1 MENTLEKDYAKISV
15 ASGPLKILDIEIDCY
30 VLEDCTAIMSS
41 GKITKAIGKQ
51 WRGHSR
57 SEYPIFL
64 GAKNLT
70 PFISDEL
77 KEMLN
82 PIIIKDGNKHIKG
95 YNAEILPLVADV
107 YLKARD
113 ASDVL
118 FDSQQG
124 IAKRCEIIVR
134 SFARIGVRALVYE
147 ATGFE
152 KLKHPEALRMLIE
165 SYLTEEENKWMK
177 EFPDEFFA
185 EMDRIYGNLRTSSR
199 SRPPY
204 YGKFIRKYIYNPIE
218 NGIILRELDIKNPVT
233 NKGYRKSRFHQF
245 MTENKG
251 IQVLRS
257 QIWQILALL
266 RVSANKRKFETNYQ
280 RLNSKQL
287 WLFDV
292 DEYE

>member
-1 MENTLEKDYAKISV
+1 MGNTLEKDHAKISV

-30 VLEDCTAIMSS
+30 VLEDGTPIMSS

-77 KEMLN
+77 IEMLN

-185 EMDRIYGNLRTSSR
+185 D
-199 SRPPY
+199 
-204 YGKFIRKYIYNPIE
+204 
-218 NGIILRELDIKNPVT
+218 
-233 NKGYRKSRFHQF
+233 
-245 MTENKG
+245 
-251 IQVLRS
+251 
-257 QIWQILALL
+257 
-266 RVSANKRKFETNYQ
+266 
-280 RLNSKQL
+280 
-287 WLFDV
+287 
-292 DEYE
+292 

>member
-1 MENTLEKDYAKISV
+1 MENTYKENHTKTAV
-15 ASGPLKILDIEIDCY
+15 ASGPLKILNIEIDCY
-30 VLEDCTAIMSS
+30 VLEDGTPIMSS
-41 GKITKAIGKQ
+41 GKITRVIGKQ
-51 WRGHSR
+51 WRGLSR

-64 GAKNLT
+64 GAKNLM
-70 PFISDEL
+70 PFVTDEL
-77 KEMLN
+77 KNMLI
-82 PIIIKDGNKHIKG
+82 PIIIKDGNKHIRG

-113 ASDVL
+113 AGVL
-118 FDSQQG
+118 LESQQD

-165 SYLTEEENKWMK
+165 SYLTKEERKWMK
-177 EFPDEFFA
+177 EFPDEFFG

-199 SRPPY
+199 GRPPY
-204 YGKFIRKYIYNPIE
+204 YGKFIRKYIYDPIE
-218 NGIILRELDIKNPVT
+218 HGIILKELDKRNPVLDG
-233 NKGYRKSRFHQF
+233 GYRKSRFHQF
-245 MTENKG
+245 LNENKG

-257 QIWQILALL
+257 QIWQVLALL
-266 RVSANKRKFETNYQ
+266 RVSPSKRRFESNYE
-280 RLNSKQL
+280 RLTSKQM

-292 DEYE
+292 DEE